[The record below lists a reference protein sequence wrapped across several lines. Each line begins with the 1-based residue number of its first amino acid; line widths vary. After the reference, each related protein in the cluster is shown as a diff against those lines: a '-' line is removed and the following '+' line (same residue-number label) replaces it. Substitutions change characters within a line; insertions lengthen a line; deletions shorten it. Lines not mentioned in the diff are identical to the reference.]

1 MTTEDLYIKFIISSN
16 LVSTIFIVSH
26 CYLLFLFLRKKEK
39 KKDEVLYRR
48 KICWN
53 NLIRGS
59 RSMYYKISQ
68 DSEMSVI
75 HIIIG

>member
-1 MTTEDLYIKFIISSN
+1 MTTEDLYIKFIIFSN
-16 LVSTIFIVSH
+16 LVSATFIVSH
-26 CYLLFLFLRKKEK
+26 CHSLFLFLRKEGK
-39 KKDEVLYRR
+39 KKDECLYRR

-68 DSEMSVI
+68 DSEISVI